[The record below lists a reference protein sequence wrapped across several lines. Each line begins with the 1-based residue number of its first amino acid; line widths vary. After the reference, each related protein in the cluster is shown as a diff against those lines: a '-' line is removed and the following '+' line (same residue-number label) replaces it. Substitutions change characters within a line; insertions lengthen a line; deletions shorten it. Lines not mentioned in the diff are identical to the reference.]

1 MKPFLRM
8 RKLSILFFC
17 LFALHVSAQVDTL
30 SNVEVKA
37 SRPEYGKQVF
47 YPSANLT
54 NLGGNLQDVLAN
66 IPSIYVAGD
75 GSIQYRGSQSLTIY
89 FDGKPSGILSSSR
102 ANALSLF
109 PADRID
115 YIEIISAPGA
125 KYSAEGSS
133 GILNIVLKKGQA
145 SQQIQ
150 ANLQWGTHDQIAS
163 SLRYGNGFKRLS
175 YTFDYNFKQSIRD
188 NYQNLYRE
196 NASQYG
202 LAQIQQETFEVN
214 RDYNH
219 AWQSRMEYSLN
230 PKWTLGMQWIARYS
244 EDHNNEARQNL
255 SQFVRAPDRFYIRDA
270 DKRGND
276 KGMDLL
282 ISLGTTGKQRT
293 TTHLDFLWIR
303 NLGTD
308 QNDFT
313 QRYFYD
319 GFDIPNS
326 NFPNRI
332 EQSSAL
338 SSNYTLLFQ
347 GDWETQM
354 TKKLRVDYGFKVTE
368 RFFDTDFRYEKL
380 QGEWKLDAKRSN
392 VFTYLE
398 RIQAVYGSTRYA
410 SKKWDVQGG
419 LRIEATQAN
428 LNYVQLFPSLSV
440 QREITK
446 NQQLGLRVTSRVNR
460 PSYKSLNPFISFADP
475 LNLQSGNPMLQPER
489 TYLAEIEHSLDVG
502 TLHTSNQIFYRRVN
516 QLVGR
521 VRTLLEGDTTLTRFE
536 NISHS
541 ETWGLENITSI
552 SPLKNWKVNVTS
564 SVYQTDLQGQVDDQT
579 LSLNR
584 WSWNGR
590 LSQIWNLTPQAS
602 VQLSAIY
609 QSAQIHPL
617 GIIQGF
623 YTVDL
628 GFKQE
633 WKSWVLNARVND
645 VFNTQQTVYDSSP
658 FGYVN
663 DLKKKKET
671 RIFYIGLAFKLSSK
685 KNSGLKNRKSVN
697 EDEAGEED

>member
-1 MKPFLRM
+1 M
-8 RKLSILFFC
+8 RKRNLFL
-17 LFALHVSAQVDTL
+17 LFLFPFISLAQVDTL

-37 SRPEYGKQVF
+37 SRPEFGKQVF
-47 YPSANLT
+47 YPNANLT

-75 GSIQYRGSQSLTIY
+75 GTIQYRGSQSLTIY

-115 YIEIISAPGA
+115 YIEIISSPGA

-133 GILNIVLKKGQA
+133 GILNIVLKKGNGFKQV
-145 SQQIQ
+145 Q
-150 ANLQWGTHDQIAS
+150 ANLQWGTHDQIALS
-163 SLRYGNGFKRLS
+163 SRYGNGFKRLS
-175 YTFDYNFKQSIRD
+175 YSFDYNFKQSIRD

-244 EDHNNEARQNL
+244 EDHNNEARQNV

-276 KGMDLL
+276 KGMDVL
-282 ISLGTTGKQRT
+282 ISLGTIGKQRT

-303 NLGTD
+303 NMGTD
-308 QNDFT
+308 QNDFI

-319 GFDIPNS
+319 GFDIPNT

-332 EQSSAL
+332 EQSSAS

-368 RFFDTDFRYEKL
+368 RLFDTDFRYEKL
-380 QGEWKLDAKRSN
+380 QGVWKLDTKRSN
-392 VFTYLE
+392 AFTYLE
-398 RIQAVYGSTRYA
+398 RIQAVYGSTRYVT
-410 SKKWDVQGG
+410 KKWDIQGG

-440 QREITK
+440 QRDLTK
-446 NQQLGLRVTSRVNR
+446 NQQVGFRITSRVNR
-460 PSYKSLNPFISFADP
+460 PSYKALNPFISFADP

-489 TYLAEIEHSLDVG
+489 TYLAEIEHSMDVG
-502 TLHTSNQIFYRRVN
+502 TLHMSNQIFYRRVN

-521 VRTLLEGDTTLTRFE
+521 VRTLLEGDTTLTRYE
-536 NISHS
+536 NISQS
-541 ETWGLENITSI
+541 QTLGFENITSFN
-552 SPLKNWKVNVTS
+552 PMKNWKVNLTS

-590 LSQIWNLTPQAS
+590 LSQIWNLSKSSSIQM
-602 VQLSAIY
+602 SAIY

-628 GFKQE
+628 GFKKE
-633 WKSWVLNARVND
+633 WKAWALNARVND
-645 VFNTQQTVYDSSP
+645 IFNTQQTVYDSRP

-685 KNSGLKNRKSVN
+685 KNSGLKNRKVVN
-697 EDEAGEED
+697 EDEVEDED

>member
-1 MKPFLRM
+1 M
-8 RKLSILFFC
+8 RKLSLFFFF
-17 LFALHVSAQVDTL
+17 LVSLHVSAQVDTL

-75 GSIQYRGSQSLTIY
+75 GTIQYRGSQSLTIY
-89 FDGKPSGILSSSR
+89 FDGKPSGILASSR

-115 YIEIISAPGA
+115 YIEIISSPGA

-133 GILNIVLKKGQA
+133 GILNIVLEKGKGFKQA
-145 SQQIQ
+145 Q
-150 ANLQWGTHDQIAS
+150 ANLQWGTHDQMAFS
-163 SLRYGNGFKRLS
+163 TRYGNGYKRLT
-175 YTFDYNFKQSIRD
+175 YAFDYNFKQSIRD
-188 NYQNLYRE
+188 NYQQLYRE
-196 NASQYG
+196 NSSLYG

-219 AWQSRMEYSLN
+219 ALQSQLEYRLN
-230 PKWTLGMQWIARYS
+230 PRWSLGMQLITRYS
-244 EDHNNEARQNL
+244 KDHNNEVRQNL
-255 SQFVRAPDRFYIRDA
+255 SQFIRSADRYYIRDA
-270 DKRGND
+270 DKRGD
-276 KGMDLL
+276 DRGMDVL
-282 ISLGTTGKQRT
+282 ISLGTIAKQKT
-293 TTHLDFLWIR
+293 TAHLDFLWIR
-303 NLGTD
+303 NMGSD

-319 GFDIPNS
+319 GFDIPNT

-338 SSNYTLLFQ
+338 SSNYTLLLQ
-347 GDWETQM
+347 GDWETQWS
-354 TKKLRVDYGFKVTE
+354 KKLRLDYGFKVTE

-380 QGEWKLDAKRSN
+380 KGTWELDTKRSN
-392 VFTYLE
+392 AFTYVE
-398 RIQAVYGSTRYA
+398 RIQAIYGAARYA
-410 SKKWDVQGG
+410 GKNWDFQGG
-419 LRIEATQAN
+419 LRAEATQAN
-428 LNYVQLFPSLSV
+428 LNYVQLFPSFSL
-440 QREITK
+440 EKELTK
-446 NQQLGLRVTSRVNR
+446 NQQLGLRLSSRVNR
-460 PSYKSLNPFISFADP
+460 PSFKALNPFISFADP

-489 TYLAEIEHSLDVG
+489 TYLVEMEHSLDVG
-502 TLHTSNQIFYRRVN
+502 TLHTTNQVFYRRVN

-521 VRTLLEGDTTLTRFE
+521 VRTLMDGDTTLTRFE

-541 ETWGLENITSI
+541 ETWGLENITSM
-552 SPLKNWKVNVTS
+552 SPMKNWKVNVTS
-564 SVYQTDLQGQVDDQT
+564 SLYQTDLQGQVQEQS
-579 LSLNR
+579 LNLNR

-590 LSQIWNLTPQAS
+590 LSQIWNLSPQAS
-602 VQLSAIY
+602 VQLSAIH

-633 WKSWVLNARVND
+633 WKSWVLNARLND
-645 VFNTQQTVYDSSP
+645 VLNTQQTVYDSRP
-658 FGYVN
+658 FGFVN

>member
-1 MKPFLRM
+1 MKPFLLM
-8 RKLSILFFC
+8 RKFRLILFL
-17 LFALHVSAQVDTL
+17 LFPIACIAQVDTL
-30 SNVEVKA
+30 NNVDVKA

-75 GSIQYRGSQSLTIY
+75 GTIQYRGSQSLTIY

-115 YIEIISAPGA
+115 YIEIISSPGA

-133 GILNIVLKKGQA
+133 GILNIVLKKGTAYKQV
-145 SQQIQ
+145 Q
-150 ANLQWGTHDQIAS
+150 ANLQWGTHDQIALS
-163 SLRYGNGFKRLS
+163 SRYGNGYKRLTYS
-175 YTFDYNFKQSIRD
+175 FDYNFKQSIRD
-188 NYQNLYRE
+188 NYQQLYRE

-219 AWQSRMEYSLN
+219 AWQSRFEYSLN
-230 PKWTLGMQWIARYS
+230 PTWALGMQWIGRYS
-244 EDHNNEARQNL
+244 QDHNNEARQNL
-255 SQFVRAPDRFYIRDA
+255 SQFVRAPDRYYIRDA
-270 DKRGND
+270 DKRGDD
-276 KGMDLL
+276 KGMDVL
-282 ISLGTTGKQRT
+282 ISLGTVGKHKT
-293 TTHLDFLWIR
+293 TAHLDFLWIR
-303 NLGTD
+303 NMGSD

-313 QRYFYD
+313 QRYFYG
-319 GFDIPNS
+319 GFDIPNT

-332 EQSSAL
+332 EQSSAS

-347 GDWETQM
+347 GDWETQL

-368 RFFDTDFRYEKL
+368 RMFDTDFRYEKL
-380 QGEWKLDAKRSN
+380 LGEWKLDAKRSN
-392 VFTYLE
+392 AFTYLE
-398 RIQAVYGSTRYA
+398 RIQAAYGSTRYVG
-410 SKKWDVQGG
+410 KKWDVQGG
-419 LRIEATQAN
+419 LRMEATQAN
-428 LNYVQLFPSLSV
+428 LNYVQLFPSVSI
-440 QREITK
+440 QRDLTK
-446 NQQLGLRVTSRVNR
+446 TQQIGLRLTSRVNR
-460 PSYKSLNPFISFADP
+460 PSYKALNPFISFADP

-489 TYLAEIEHSLDVG
+489 TYLAEVEHSMDVG

-521 VRTLLEGDTTLTRFE
+521 VRTLLEGDTTLTRYE
-536 NISHS
+536 NISQS
-541 ETWGLENITSI
+541 QTWGFENITSFN
-552 SPLKNWKVNVTS
+552 PLKNWKVNVTS
-564 SVYQTDLQGQVDDQT
+564 SVYQTDLQGQVDNQT
-579 LSLNR
+579 LNLNR

-590 LSQIWNLTPQAS
+590 LSQIWNLSKNAS
-602 VQLSAIY
+602 MQLSAIY

-623 YTVDL
+623 TTVDI
-628 GFKQE
+628 GFKKE
-633 WKSWVLNARVND
+633 WKAWALNARVND
-645 VFNTQQTVYDSSP
+645 VFNTQQTVYDSRP
-658 FGYVN
+658 FGYIS

-685 KNSGLKNRKSVN
+685 KNSGLKNRKTVN
-697 EDEAGEED
+697 EDEVEDED